1 MPADLLDD
9 LVSPRVGVVQ
19 AVTRHPPSPGEP
31 PMVHLA
37 GATLANFGY
46 RRLAASERMGGGKGL
61 TAAAARAGAI
71 GEAVERYCG
80 YQPDPRRV
88 FAAPWAEVEG
98 AAVRPPE
105 LVLYSDSQY
114 ERPDWPHPRWSE
126 DLTLNWARGVELPS
140 GAPVAAPAGLV
151 WLAADGAPHL
161 APTTSNGLAA
171 GPDLAAAVL
180 GGLCEVMERDAFLTT
195 WMNRLPAV
203 EVDLLPVGGAVA
215 AIARHYARSGVELR
229 AFLLPSDLPA
239 ATVMAVALDDD
250 PGRPAQLVGLGCHP
264 DPAVALTKAV
274 LELCQGRPA
283 ELARFRDQPPAGRL
297 RAYDDVRTLED
308 HSAFAALPERRE
320 EFAFLWSS
328 GRRVPAADLPD
339 RSAGDAAGDLD
350 RIVAALAGA
359 GLRVVAVDLTL
370 PDVRQCGV
378 HVARVFVPGLQPMHF
393 GAGQERLGGS
403 RLFELPAALGLAGRV
418 RTEADL
424 NTCPHPLA

>member
-9 LVSPRVGVVQ
+9 LVSPRVGVIQ
-19 AVTRHPPSPGEP
+19 AVTPHPHAAGEP

-37 GATLANFGY
+37 GATLAHFGY
-46 RRLAASERMGGGKGL
+46 RRLSPTERVGGGKGL
-61 TAAAARAGAI
+61 TTAAARAGAI

-88 FAAPWAEVEG
+88 FSAAWADVEG
-98 AAVRPPE
+98 AAIRPPE

-114 ERPDWPHPRWSE
+114 ERPGWPYLRWSE
-126 DLTLNWARGVELPS
+126 DVTVGWTRGVELPS
-140 GAPVAAPAGLV
+140 GAPVAVPAGLT
-151 WLAADGAPHL
+151 WLSAGVAPHF

-171 GPDLAAAVL
+171 GPDRAAAVL

-203 EVDLLPVGGAVA
+203 EIDLSPAGGAVA
-215 AIARHYARSGVELR
+215 AIARHYARTGVNLR

-239 ATVMAVALDDD
+239 ATVMALALDDD
-250 PGRPAQLVGLGCHP
+250 PGRPAQVVGLGCHP
-264 DPAVALTKAV
+264 DTTMALTRAV
-274 LELCQGRPA
+274 LELCQTRPG
-283 ELARFRDQPPAGRL
+283 EMARFRDRPSAGRL
-297 RAYDDVRTLED
+297 RSYGDVRTLED
-308 HSAFAALPERRE
+308 HSGFAALPERRE

-328 GRRVPAADLPD
+328 GRRVQAEDLPD
-339 RSAGDAAGDLD
+339 RSTGDPAADLD
-350 RIVAALAGA
+350 RCVAALAGA

-378 HVARVFVPGLQPMHF
+378 HVARVFVPGLQPIHF
-393 GAGQERLGGS
+393 GSGQERLGGS
-403 RLFELPAALGLAGRV
+403 RLFELPARLGLDDRA

-424 NTCPHPLA
+424 NPCPHPLA